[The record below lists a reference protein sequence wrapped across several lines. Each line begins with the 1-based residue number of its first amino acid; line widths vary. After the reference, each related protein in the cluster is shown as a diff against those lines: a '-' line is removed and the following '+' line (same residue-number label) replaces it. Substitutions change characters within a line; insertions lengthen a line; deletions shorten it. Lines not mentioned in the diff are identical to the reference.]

1 MTAVHESTQLDIR
14 PLSGW
19 TGAEIH
25 GVDLTRELSPEQ
37 VAGIRQALLR
47 WKVVFPETA
56 ERVLYVN
63 PGFTSHLVDL
73 QPRESRH
80 LLDLLFE
87 QVARPEYTVRFRWE
101 PGSVAFWDN
110 RAVLHLAPRD
120 QYHLDDV
127 GVLHRITLVGDV
139 AVGTDGQPSR
149 SVEGEYFGAA

>member
-1 MTAVHESTQLDIR
+1 
-14 PLSGW
+14 
-19 TGAEIH
+19 
-25 GVDLTRELSPEQ
+25 
-37 VAGIRQALLR
+37 
-47 WKVVFPETA
+47 
-56 ERVLYVN
+56 
-63 PGFTSHLVDL
+63 
-73 QPRESRH
+73 
-80 LLDLLFE
+80 
-87 QVARPEYTVRFRWE
+87 VRFRWE